1 MIPARVLAVLLLGVV
16 VAPLVAVAWRGTGL
30 ALGPA
35 DWAAVRFTLLQAAV
49 SAALATAL
57 AVPVA
62 RAIARRS
69 FPGRGFLIT
78 LLGAPFLLPAVVA
91 VLGLLAVFGRSGIV
105 NQMLNALGLPPVSI
119 FGLQGVVIVH
129 VFLNLP
135 LAIRMIL
142 HGWLAVPAARL
153 RLARASSSNARAC
166 WAKHRGAGR
175 RDRCGWAPTGG

>member
-49 SAALATAL
+49 SAALATVL

-62 RAIARRS
+62 RAIARRG

-119 FGLQGVVIVH
+119 FGLQGVVLVH
-129 VFLNLP
+129 QF
-135 LAIRMIL
+135 RMIDPSQRGL
-142 HGWLAVPAARL
+142 TLIEQAPDDLVEEVRARVAAML
-153 RLARASSSNARAC
+153 
-166 WAKHRGAGR
+166 
-175 RDRCGWAPTGG
+175 D